1 MPILKIGRRSVEVSN
16 LAKILFPKD
25 KITKGDVIEYYQRV
39 AKYMIPH
46 MKNRPITMQRFPH
59 GIRDEGF
66 YQKNISD
73 YFPKWIDYIPIKK
86 QEDGVVKYALC
97 NDAATLVYLANQLC
111 ITPHVWLS
119 RVNDVNRPDRLI
131 FDLDPS
137 SKRSVS
143 SPKNFVGVKKAALL
157 LKDLLDEIGL
167 ISYPMLTGSRGLHVV
182 VPLKR
187 KYDFDEVRAF
197 AKEIAHFLVEANPR
211 FLTIEVRKE
220 KRRGR
225 IFVDY
230 LRNSFG
236 QTAVAPYA
244 VRPKQGAPV
253 ATPITWQE
261 LRSSGMHAQRFNV
274 KNIFKRLSIKK
285 DPWKDISKHA
295 QLLAVARKKL
305 SVMIKMR
312 E

>member
-1 MPILKIGRRSVEVSN
+1 MPILKIGRRSIEVSN

-25 KITKGDVIEYYQRV
+25 KITKGDIIEYYQRV

-46 MKNRPITMQRFPH
+46 MKNRPITMQRFPD

-111 ITPHVWLS
+111 ITPHLWLS
-119 RVNDVNRPDRLI
+119 RVDDVNRPDHLI

-137 SKRSVS
+137 SKRTIS
-143 SPKNFVGVKKAALL
+143 SPKNFVSVKKAALL
-157 LKDLLDEIGL
+157 LKNLLDEIGL
-167 ISYPMLTGSRGLHVV
+167 ISYPMLTGSRGVHVV

-197 AKEIAHFLVEANPR
+197 AKEVAQLLVEANPR
-211 FLTIEVRKE
+211 LLTIEVRKE

-261 LRSSGMHAQRFNV
+261 LRSAGMHAQRFNV

-285 DPWKDISKHA
+285 DPWKDINKHA

-305 SVMIKMR
+305 DAMIKIH